1 MHHEFN
7 DNPKL
12 SNNRTN
18 CKKLETL
25 RAMSMTYVCENISLV
40 DSFEGFPSEI
50 AKEIFEKCMSMK
62 FKDFTNNDEQ
72 SKIIDLFTE
81 AYPEEFLT
89 SCRMIN
95 SLITINEIDEQIP
108 FLIKGLRALDLSGCN
123 LGDRHDILPL
133 LKACRELKILSLAE
147 NDLTYKGLRSV
158 FGINR
163 KETIKL
169 QCLDVSRNFLLS
181 HIAITS
187 YVANIPSIQDIIV
200 SAHPSKLSEWR
211 SNLASFNFTIQ
222 KTIDKPNIT
231 NIGWAADLIE
241 KWLNIGN
248 SKIGLLRNNINT
260 AYSDKLDKRKS
271 AKCFYSG
278 RVNNQNLLVSES
290 KVVHQY
296 KDYEIYSCKRELKTP
311 HTIENPSKKIKHNL
325 DDTEDEFLSMLM
337 TYK

>member
-1 MHHEFN
+1 MHHEFI
-7 DNPKL
+7 DNAKL
-12 SNNRTN
+12 INSIN

-25 RAMSMTYVCENISLV
+25 RSMSMTYVCENISLV

-50 AKEIFEKCMSMK
+50 AKEIFEKCLNIK

-81 AYPEEFLT
+81 AYPDEFLT

-108 FLIKGLRALDLSGCN
+108 FLIKGLRSLDLSGCN
-123 LGDRHDILPL
+123 LGDSHDVLPL
-133 LKACRELKILSLAE
+133 LKTCRELKILSLAD
-147 NDLTYKGLRSV
+147 NDLTYKGLRAV

-169 QCLDVSRNFLLS
+169 QCLDVSRNFSIS
-181 HIAITS
+181 HIGITS
-187 YVANIPSIQDIIV
+187 YVANIPSVQDIIV
-200 SAHPSKLSEWR
+200 SAHPSKLSEWK
-211 SNLASFNFTIQ
+211 SNLASSNFTIQ
-222 KTIDKPNIT
+222 KTIDNPEISNE
-231 NIGWAADLIE
+231 GWAADLIE

-248 SKIGLLRNNINT
+248 SKTSLNRNGINT
-260 AYSDKLDKRKS
+260 TYSDNLEKRKT

-278 RVNNQNLLVSES
+278 RVNSQNLLASEF
-290 KVVHQY
+290 KVVRQY
-296 KDYEIYSCKRELKTP
+296 NDYETYSCKRELKTP
-311 HTIENPSKKIKHNL
+311 HTIENISKKVKHNI